1 MREPIIRAIK
11 KEDNTHLAKVI
22 RKVLVDLGVPKVGSA
37 FADKAL
43 DCMFETYQGDRSV
56 YFVVEENGTII
67 GGAGIAALEN
77 YDGTICEL
85 QKMYFLETARGRG
98 LGKIMMRL
106 CLEAAVSFSFESCY
120 IETMTYMTAA
130 QNLYKK
136 YGFQYLDGPLGDTGH
151 FSCPVQMLK
160 KLSIS

>member
-1 MREPIIRAIK
+1 MSKPIIRAIK
-11 KEDNTHLAKVI
+11 KEDNPSLAKVI
-22 RKVLVDLGVPKVGSA
+22 RKVLLDLGVPKVGTA
-37 FADKAL
+37 YADKAL
-43 DCMFETYQGDRSV
+43 DCMFETYQGDRRV
-56 YFVVEENGTII
+56 YFVVEENGTIV

-77 YDGTICEL
+77 YDGNICEL

-98 LGKIMMRL
+98 LGELMIRH
-106 CLEAAVSFSFESCY
+106 CLDAAVSFSFESCY

-136 YGFQYLDGPLGDTGH
+136 SGFQYLEGPLGDTGH

-160 KLSIS
+160 KL